1 MSADADDLKC
11 SITHDYFRDPVR
23 AEDNHVYERAAITQ
37 WINASGT
44 SPLTRQPLNVN
55 CLQTDHEI
63 RVRANQQR
71 LLSAK
76 NHSRSVASP
85 PLVTPRPPHNNYKHI
100 FVNVELVPESL
111 VTNTCC
117 HNIQC
122 RCPDI
127 CISTQRCC
135 ECINGCRNRMGDC
148 CQSVGDCCQSVGDC
162 CESIADRCQ
171 SVGDCCQSVGD
182 CCQSVGDCCQSVGD
196 CCESIADRCQS
207 VGDCCQSVGDCCESI
222 ADRCQSVGD
231 CCESICECIFRCCNC
246 TCCEC
251 TPDCGNCGCSEADN
265 HPCSIFI
272 TIVLIIL
279 ILVPILVITILFT
292 TRR

>member
-1 MSADADDLKC
+1 MSADGYDLKC
-11 SITHDYFRDPVR
+11 PITHDYFRDPVR
-23 AEDNHVYERAAITQ
+23 AEDNRVYERAAITQ
-37 WINASGT
+37 WINAAGT
-44 SPLTRQPLNVN
+44 SPITRQPLNVN
-55 CLQTDHEI
+55 CLQTEHEI
-63 RVRANQQR
+63 RLRAIEQS

-76 NHSRSVASP
+76 DHPRSVASP

-135 ECINGCRNRMGDC
+135 ECINGCRNHMGDC
-148 CQSVGDCCQSVGDC
+148 CQSVGDCG
-162 CESIADRCQ
+162 ESIADRCQ
-171 SVGDCCQSVGD
+171 S
-182 CCQSVGDCCQSVGD
+182 
-196 CCESIADRCQS
+196 A
-207 VGDCCQSVGDCCESI
+207 
-222 ADRCQSVGD
+222 GD
-231 CCESICECIFRCCNC
+231 CCESICECIFRRCNC

-251 TPDCGNCGCSEADN
+251 TPDCCNCGCSEADK

-279 ILVPILVITILFT
+279 ILVPILVVTILFT